1 MNKNNYE
8 NKYEECEKLLSEFGL
23 DIGDLEDYTIENGA
37 KLGKIFTY
45 SLVTITSII
54 NILIGLG
61 SGVFDI
67 GFAVTMLI
75 AIYLVSAIS
84 IKFSMKH
91 VLPIVIPY
99 KRSDI
104 KNSLYFLDKNLR
116 TSKERTLKYLK
127 KVAKYKLNK

>member
-61 SGVFDI
+61 SGVFEI

-104 KNSLYFLDKNLR
+104 KNSLYFLDKSLR